1 MLAFNELGNSGRLGN
16 QMFQYAPLRGIAAN
30 KGYDWCIPP
39 FGIQRIDNYS
49 LANCFLMEDV
59 KSTNQYLLD
68 RGFAPVVMEKQY
80 HFDQEL
86 LDLCPNDVSIQGFFQ
101 TEKYFAGIRDVIRKE
116 FTFHEDLVTP
126 IVEFLNELK
135 DPIFLHVRRGD
146 PNLVDA
152 RGFKWSYTQCSS
164 QHPPQ
169 TLEYYEEA
177 LKRFPEDQEVVIVSD
192 SPEWVMEQE
201 LFKPDRF
208 YVSTPEEKYPDGSY
222 TPYVDLSILWLI
234 VRVVLLQ
241 TRLSPGGVLGCRMV
255 LVRLSHLRIG
265 SDLTM
270 PTKTPVICIVR
281 VGKLSD
287 G

>member
-16 QMFQYAPLRGIAAN
+16 QMFQYAALRGIAAN

-177 LKRFPEDQEVVIVSD
+177 PQEV
-192 SPEWVMEQE
+192 P
-201 LFKPDRF
+201 R
-208 YVSTPEEKYPDGSY
+208 GSG
-222 TPYVDLSILWLI
+222 SCN
-234 VRVVLLQ
+234 
-241 TRLSPGGVLGCRMV
+241 RL
-255 LVRLSHLRIG
+255 RLA
-265 SDLTM
+265 
-270 PTKTPVICIVR
+270 
-281 VGKLSD
+281 
-287 G
+287 

>member
-16 QMFQYAPLRGIAAN
+16 QMFQYAALRGIAAN

-208 YVSTPEEKYPDGSY
+208 YVSTPDEKYPDGSY
-222 TPYVDLSILWLI
+222 TPYVDLSIMAHCKGGIIANSSLSWWGAWLQNGAGKI
-234 VRVVLLQ
+234 IAPKNWFGPDYADKD
-241 TRLSPGGVLGCRMV
+241 T
-255 LVRLSHLRIG
+255 
-265 SDLTM
+265 SDLYCEDWE
-270 PTKTPVICIVR
+270 VI
-281 VGKLSD
+281 
-287 G
+287 